1 VRNHRLYLKDI
12 FEAMNA
18 AQTFIEGM
26 DFDAFATD
34 DKTVSAVVR
43 KLEIIGEATKNVPE
57 DIRQQYP
64 QVPWRNMAGMRDR
77 IIHRYFAVNYTI
89 VWDTV
94 KDHLPPLQSIIGQI
108 LKDMEDE
115 ATHGMNIS

>member
-1 VRNHRLYLKDI
+1 MRNHQLYLKDI

-18 AQTFIEGM
+18 AQAFIKGM
-26 DFDAFATD
+26 DLDAFAAD
-34 DKTVSAVVR
+34 DKTASAVVR

-57 DIRQQYP
+57 DIRQKYP

-94 KDHLPPLQSIIGQI
+94 KDHIPPLQSIIEQI
-108 LKDMEDE
+108 LKDVEE
-115 ATHGMNIS
+115 ETAHE